1 MNELIHRELLKLQ
14 DRVKLFNF
22 VFITECSKMEYNIYM
37 RLNGEVTLVEANLA
51 KDEALDHAK
60 TLNLLNDEGEV
71 YYILPIEV
79 MNTQPHK

>member
-1 MNELIHRELLKLQ
+1 MNELTHRKLLKLQ

-51 KDEALDHAK
+51 EDEAIDYAK

-71 YYILPIEV
+71 YYILPIEAT
-79 MNTQPHK
+79 NTSLHQ